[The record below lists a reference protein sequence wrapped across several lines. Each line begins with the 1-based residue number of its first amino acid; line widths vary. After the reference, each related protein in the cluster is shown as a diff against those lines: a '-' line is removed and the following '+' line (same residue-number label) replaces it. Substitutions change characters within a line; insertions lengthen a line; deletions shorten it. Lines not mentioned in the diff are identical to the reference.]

1 MATAFIVC
9 LAMGLV
15 GIVGVLIVGEAGAGL
30 GDTGSDGLPFLSLT
44 TLATALLGF
53 GAGGGAVTAL
63 GGEAWVAGVAAVG
76 AAAVLVV
83 LTRGLLLPYLLRQ
96 QSNSQISRLSYI
108 GLTGTVTI
116 PISPDGWGEIAFV
129 DADGNRVRSR
139 AVTTEPA
146 VLPTGTPV
154 YISDAFDDEHLHV
167 VSIPDSSTTNNALP
181 ETN

>member
-1 MATAFIVC
+1 
-9 LAMGLV
+9 
-15 GIVGVLIVGEAGAGL
+15 
-30 GDTGSDGLPFLSLT
+30 
-44 TLATALLGF
+44 
-53 GAGGGAVTAL
+53 
-63 GGEAWVAGVAAVG
+63 
-76 AAAVLVV
+76 
-83 LTRGLLLPYLLRQ
+83 LPYLLRQ

-154 YISDAFDDEHLHV
+154 YISDAFGDEHLHV